1 MTANGGERATGDVA
15 VVGGGIIGLC
25 CAFALRRAGARVT
38 VLERDHVGAGASWGN
53 AGWIVPSLSMPLAAP
68 GMLRLGLRHALDPR
82 GALVLRPALDPA
94 WLRWLWQFRRSCSQ
108 ERFHHA
114 VETLLALNETT
125 LAELDSYRAAG
136 VEFEQHS
143 TGILIVGRTRAGL
156 DWFEQLF
163 HELRALGLEGVI
175 DALDGDAAREL
186 DPALGPAVGAALRTS
201 IDRHVLPESLVTGLA
216 AHLRRAGVA
225 VEEGRPV
232 EGLARRGGRWELRGA
247 WGTVAADAVVLAT
260 GAAANELLAGLG
272 LRLPIVGAKGYA
284 ITLPGSGTVPR
295 HSVYLCEPK
304 VGLSPFRSGLR
315 IAGIFELPGRT
326 TDPIPRRIR
335 QLVDDTVPYLSGW
348 SPAPG
353 ERLEGWAGLRPAT
366 PDGLPFIGPVPG
378 NPGVYVAAGHN
389 MIGMTLGPATGTA
402 VAGMI
407 ATGHVP
413 EELRPF
419 ALDRRI

>member
-94 WLRWLWQFRRSCSQ
+94 WLRWLWQFRRSCSPA
-108 ERFHHA
+108 RFHHA
-114 VETLLALNETT
+114 VETLLSLNETST
-125 LAELDSYRAAG
+125 GDTRLLPGRRRRVRA
-136 VEFEQHS
+136 HS

-175 DALDGDAAREL
+175 DALDGDAARSI

-201 IDRHVLPESLVTGLA
+201 IDRHVLPESLVTGLT

-225 VEEGRPV
+225 VEERRPV
-232 EGLARRGGRWELRGA
+232 EGLARRCGRWELRGP
-247 WGTVAADAVVLAT
+247 WGAATADAVVLAT
-260 GAAANELLAGLG
+260 GAAADELPRRARAAPADRGRQGLRDHAAGHRHG
-272 LRLPIVGAKGYA
+272 AAPLRLPVQAEGRAQPVSVGPAD
-284 ITLPGSGTVPR
+284 R
-295 HSVYLCEPK
+295 
-304 VGLSPFRSGLR
+304 RRLR
-315 IAGIFELPGRT
+315 APGRT
-326 TDPIPRRIR
+326 TDPSPRRIR
-335 QLVDDTVPYLSGW
+335 QLVNDTVPYLSGW

-353 ERLEGWAGLRPAT
+353 ERLEGWAGLRPST
-366 PDGLPFIGPVPG
+366 PDSLPFIGPVPG

-419 ALDRRI
+419 ALDRSL

>member
-1 MTANGGERATGDVA
+1 MTASGEHAAGDVA
-15 VVGGGIIGLC
+15 VVGGGIVGLC
-25 CAFALRRAGARVT
+25 CAFALARAGARVT
-38 VLERDHVGAGASWGN
+38 VLERERVGAGASWGN

-94 WLRWLWQFRRSCSQ
+94 WLRWLWQFRRSCSPA
-108 ERFHHA
+108 RFHHA
-114 VETLLALNETT
+114 VETLLSLNETT

-175 DALDGDAAREL
+175 EALDGDAARDAE
-186 DPALGPAVGAALRTS
+186 PALGPAVGAALRTS
-201 IDRHVLPESLVTGLA
+201 IDRHVLPESLVAGLT

-247 WGTVAADAVVLAT
+247 WGAAAADAVVLAT

-284 ITLPGSGTVPR
+284 VTLRGTGTAPR
-295 HSVYLCEPK
+295 HAVYLSEPK
-304 VGLSPFRSGLR
+304 IGLSPFEAGLR
-315 IAGIFELPGRT
+315 IAGVFELPGRT
-326 TDPIPRRIR
+326 TEPSPRRVR

-348 SPAPG
+348 RPASG
-353 ERLEGWAGLRPAT
+353 ESLDGWAGLRPST
-366 PDGLPFIGPVPG
+366 PDSLPFVGPVPG
-378 NPGVYVAAGHN
+378 SPGVYVAAGHN
-389 MIGMTLGPATGTA
+389 MVGMTLAPATGAA
-402 VAGMI
+402 VAAMVSSEQ
-407 ATGHVP
+407 TP
-413 EELRPF
+413 ERLAPF